1 MIILGIDTEV
11 TDLKDDAEII
21 EMGGVLYDT
30 KRNIVLASY
39 GQIYKTEEESAEG
52 AAAVH
57 GISREISLDCPLV
70 KDCLDPWII
79 LGGKY
84 ADLIVA
90 HNAAHDHPK
99 VTKAW
104 PSFLDKPWL
113 CTQKDL
119 PHETILNRVTS
130 RRLGHLCVDYGI
142 PTGMLHRAMED
153 ARICAIIAGKHDL
166 ERAYEV
172 KLMPRF
178 RLICSGPFLKNVD
191 IYKLLKESP
200 SSKIDNRWYKFNPDG
215 HPKCWVKEGLFED
228 MVKDDADYIK
238 KITKNK
244 WDFNLERM
252 DPKPY

>member
-11 TDLKDDAEII
+11 TDLSDDAEIV

-30 KRNIVLASY
+30 EAKIVLSSY
-39 GQIYKTEEESAEG
+39 GQIYKTEKESAEE

-57 GISREISLDCPLV
+57 GIKRSISLECPTIHDCP
-70 KDCLDPWII
+70 DPWIV
-79 LGGKY
+79 LQGWRAEY
-84 ADLIVA
+84 IVA

-99 VTKAW
+99 VTKVW

-119 PHETILNRVTS
+119 NHSNVVRKVTS

-142 PTGMLHRAMED
+142 PTGALHRAMED
-153 ARICAIIAGKHDL
+153 ARVCAIMASKHDL
-166 ERAYEV
+166 NVAYEI

-200 SSKIDNRWYKFNPDG
+200 SSKIDKRWYKFNPDG
-215 HPKCWVKEGLFED
+215 YPKCWVKEDIFED
-228 MVKDDADYIK
+228 SVKEDAAYIK

-244 WDFNLERM
+244 WEFNLERM